1 MEPKPRE
8 KEITLYFTNKRN
20 TYTLGTVDEGSA
32 SRYFKV
38 FPSKITK
45 TKLPLEVSKIL
56 GSIDKSQIIA
66 SVALDENVQ
75 LGKASLESILKTQAE
90 SNGHPFLR
98 IPLNTERIRPMKEG
112 NFLVQYS
119 DKGRVTVL
127 NEEVIRI
134 DKRTILI
141 Q

>member
-1 MEPKPRE
+1 
-8 KEITLYFTNKRN
+8 
-20 TYTLGTVDEGSA
+20 
-32 SRYFKV
+32 
-38 FPSKITK
+38 
-45 TKLPLEVSKIL
+45 
-56 GSIDKSQIIA
+56 
-66 SVALDENVQ
+66 
-75 LGKASLESILKTQAE
+75 
-90 SNGHPFLR
+90 
-98 IPLNTERIRPMKEG
+98 MKEG